1 MKALGELGERI
12 RAERIAAGVKQRELA
27 DRAAVSVDSVSSLEN
42 GRPVSTAT
50 LQRVLRALGHADALG
65 NLLPP
70 PPVSPLDMQRLVGKQ
85 RQRVR

>member
-1 MKALGELGERI
+1 MKELEELGKRV
-12 RAERIAAGVKQRELA
+12 RAERIAAGLKQRELA
-27 DRAAVSVDSVSSLEN
+27 DRAAISVDSLSSLEN

-50 LQRVLRALGHADALG
+50 LQRVLRALGHGDALG

-70 PPVSPLDMQRLVGKQ
+70 PVVSPIDMQKLAGKQ